1 MLLSEIPY
9 LDPQP
14 SQRNMGPFH
23 QESGGTTS
31 VSAYRLL
38 MQEPASKF
46 SHCFDDIQHVLDVAV
61 LGYN

>member
-1 MLLSEIPY
+1 MLVFEIPY
-9 LDPQP
+9 SEPQSNLD
-14 SQRNMGPFH
+14 SVDPFR

-38 MQEPASKF
+38 LQDPASKL
-46 SHCFDDIQHVLDVAV
+46 SRCLDDVQHALDVAV